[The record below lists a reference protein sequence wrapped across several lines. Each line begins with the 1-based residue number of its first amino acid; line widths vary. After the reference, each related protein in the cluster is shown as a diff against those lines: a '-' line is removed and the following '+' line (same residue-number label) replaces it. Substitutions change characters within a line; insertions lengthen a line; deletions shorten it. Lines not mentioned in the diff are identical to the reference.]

1 LPLLGESADH
11 EAVVLLNRL
20 PHTLPGK
27 ELRSLFASARELCA
41 QLWIINQAT
50 DGGGECVRVS
60 WLDQDPVTLA
70 THHAAVAVNV

>member
-1 LPLLGESADH
+1 MFCKSANNKS
-11 EAVVLLNRL
+11 VVLLNRL
-20 PHTLPGK
+20 PNALPGE
-27 ELRSLFASARELCA
+27 ELRSLLARARELCA

-60 WLDQDPVTLA
+60 WLHQDPVTLA